1 MIIPCWYLFL
11 EQAKRNLQVRNAE
24 QVAYQI
30 ETPKRKKA
38 PQTGGFATPSANRG
52 APSNDFRTPK
62 TSSQPKTTEIVY
74 KTPLGDV
81 NGRKKKRGFK
91 TPKLTQAAEERKIV
105 AAKKFAMP

>member
-52 APSNDFRTPK
+52 APSSDFRTPK

-81 NGRKKKRGFK
+81 NGRKKRGFK
-91 TPKLTQAAEERKIV
+91 TPKLTLAAEERKIV